1 MARLF
6 AVCLLLGTALAA
18 EVSPVGKVVELLDDL
33 KGKVQHDLATEGKAM
48 EEYTNFCDSESSEKA
63 YGIKTAEAKEAD
75 LGAVIQDSDAQI
87 AAQTATISELG
98 SVIAAKE
105 SEMAEAKQ
113 VRADDHTEFL
123 AKKKELIDS
132 VDEFSRGVVQVKKQA
147 AFLQQGRPGAKA
159 ALRHSKAMT
168 DALSKLMEAEWVDAA
183 GKRRLTKFLQEKE
196 NAEDDLTLGQ
206 PQGNVKSYESHS
218 GGIVGTL
225 EDMQAKAE
233 TTLSDTRKQEMKD
246 HHNYEL
252 LKLGLE
258 DEVKLNNRKLADAKA
273 GKSAA
278 AEALAKA
285 QGELV
290 EVSKTKAADEEY
302 KTQLD
307 LECQQKAEDWAA
319 RQKSADDEIAAVD
332 KAKEILENGVKAFVQ
347 VGRTSVVKA
356 FTRIVDED
364 LASVRKRARVNNILG
379 DLAKQFHSFKLVQLS
394 SAAKADPFGKVRGLV
409 EDMITQLVNQAN
421 EEASQKA
428 FCDEETAKSTK
439 SKEEKM
445 MKLDKFQARIDDAA
459 TSKAELAQDIKTL
472 QAELAESDAAMAT
485 ATKIR
490 NEEHAD
496 YLVASK
502 DYKDSANAVMA
513 AIQVL
518 KQYYEGG
525 ALIQESATTKTRQP
539 SFGSAKSD
547 AGGSI
552 LEILEVAESDFTKL
566 SMETETEETAAAD
579 AYEKLSQESAVT
591 KTAKE
596 AEVKGK
602 ESEIKSLAVAL
613 GHFTEDKSTTGEELD
628 AVLDYLSKLKPECT
642 AKTMSYEERKAR
654 REQEVEGLREAL
666 AILNGDQVAFVQ
678 THTTSLRAGK

>member
-123 AKKKELIDS
+123 AKEKELIDS
-132 VDEFSRGVVQVKKQA
+132 VDEFSRGVMQVKKQA
-147 AFLQQGRPGAKA
+147 AFLQAGRPGAKA

-258 DEVKLNNRKLADAKA
+258 DEVKLNNRKLSDAKA

-285 QGELV
+285 QGELA
-290 EVSKTKAADEEY
+290 EVSKAKAADQEY
-302 KTQLD
+302 KTQLE
-307 LECQQKAEDWAA
+307 LECGEKAQEWAA
-319 RQKSADDEIAAVD
+319 RQKSAAEELAAVD
-332 KAKEILENGVKAFVQ
+332 KAKEILETGVKAFVQ
-347 VGRTSVVKA
+347 VGQASKVQTQASMRRV
-356 FTRIVDED
+356 VDED
-364 LASVRKRARVNNILG
+364 LASARKRARVKNILG
-379 DLAKQFHSFKLVQLS
+379 DLVKQFHSFKLVQLS
-394 SAAKADPFGKVRGLV
+394 SAAKSDPFGKVRGLV
-409 EDMITQLVNQAN
+409 EQMIEDLVNQAN

-439 SKEEKM
+439 SKDEKM

-502 DYKDSANAVMA
+502 DYKDSAYAVMA
-513 AIQVL
+513 AISVL
-518 KQYYEGG
+518 KSYYEGG
-525 ALIQESATTKTRQP
+525 AFIQKASKTGRSHQ
-539 SFGSAKSD
+539 
-547 AGGSI
+547 
-552 LEILEVAESDFTKL
+552 
-566 SMETETEETAAAD
+566 
-579 AYEKLSQESAVT
+579 
-591 KTAKE
+591 
-596 AEVKGK
+596 
-602 ESEIKSLAVAL
+602 
-613 GHFTEDKSTTGEELD
+613 
-628 AVLDYLSKLKPECT
+628 
-642 AKTMSYEERKAR
+642 
-654 REQEVEGLREAL
+654 
-666 AILNGDQVAFVQ
+666 
-678 THTTSLRAGK
+678 

>member
-18 EVSPVGKVVELLDDL
+18 EVSPVGKVVELLENL
-33 KGKVQHDLATEGKAM
+33 KGKVQHDLAAEGKAM
-48 EEYTNFCDSESSEKA
+48 EEYTNFCDGESSDKA
-63 YGIKTAEAKEAD
+63 FAIKTAEAKEAD
-75 LGAVIQDSDAQI
+75 LGAVIEDSNAQI
-87 AAQTATISELG
+87 ASYTAQIGELG

-113 VRADDHTEFL
+113 VWADDHAEFL
-123 AKKKELIDS
+123 AKEKELIDS
-132 VDEFSRGVVQVKKQA
+132 VDEFSRGVVQVKKQT
-147 AFLQQGRPGAKA
+147 AFLQAGQPGAKA

-258 DEVKLNNRKLADAKA
+258 DEVKLNNRKLSDAKA

-285 QGELV
+285 QGELA
-290 EVSKTKAADEEY
+290 EVSKAKAADQEY
-302 KTQLD
+302 KTQLE
-307 LECQQKAEDWAA
+307 LECGEKAQEWAA
-319 RQKSADDEIAAVD
+319 RQKSAAEELAAVD
-332 KAKEILENGVKAFVQ
+332 KAKEILETGVKAFVQ
-347 VGRTSVVKA
+347 VGQASKVQTQASMRRV
-356 FTRIVDED
+356 VDED
-364 LASVRKRARVNNILG
+364 LASARKRARVKNILG
-379 DLAKQFHSFKLVQLS
+379 DLVKQFHSFKLVQLS
-394 SAAKADPFGKVRGLV
+394 SAAKSDPFGKVRGLV
-409 EDMITQLVNQAN
+409 EQMIEDLVNQAN

-472 QAELAESDAAMAT
+472 QAELAKSDAALAT

-490 NEEHAD
+490 NEEHAE

-525 ALIQESATTKTRQP
+525 ALIQEAATTKTRQP

-566 SMETETEETAAAD
+566 SMETETDETAAAD
-579 AYEKLSQESAVT
+579 AFEKLSQV
-591 KTAKE
+591 
-596 AEVKGK
+596 
-602 ESEIKSLAVAL
+602 
-613 GHFTEDKSTTGEELD
+613 
-628 AVLDYLSKLKPECT
+628 
-642 AKTMSYEERKAR
+642 
-654 REQEVEGLREAL
+654 
-666 AILNGDQVAFVQ
+666 
-678 THTTSLRAGK
+678 